1 MALKLSLESTH
12 NRKNFS
18 AGVNATSEKLAND
31 GKNLLMANRYD
42 EAINKFQASLKADNS
57 NLQAHF
63 DMARAYTYKKDYKN
77 AVLAYNNYLGQKP
90 DDFEAITMQGECY
103 KSLGLYKQAQN
114 NFQKAIKL
122 NPKYDYA
129 LRNLKE
135 SKNYEKF
142 IFNPEQA
149 YLEKEKQAQQ
159 NLQMA
164 LNYAKNYF
172 PKGYLSSLKNVNITF
187 DKTSSLGGRAN
198 IAQYEY
204 SKQKISITDDYV
216 WASPEVVGAY
226 LIHECV
232 HAKDNDPY
240 TSIREEQDAFETAT
254 KFWLKNSKGIQDPE
268 LDYAAELYSKS
279 AQDLANRVEEIY
291 KARDPEIAMTSPN
304 HPPCTTNAA
313 TNLTLTS
320 CSAPIRSY
328 DVIA

>member
-1 MALKLSLESTH
+1 MSLKIYTE
-12 NRKNFS
+12 NIYNKKNFS
-18 AGVNATSEKLAND
+18 ANVNTTSEKLAND
-31 GKNLLMANRYD
+31 GKNLLMANHYD
-42 EAINKFQASLKADNS
+42 EAINKFQASINADNS
-57 NLQAHF
+57 NTQAHF
-63 DMARAYTYKKDYKN
+63 DLARAFTYKKDYKN
-77 AVLAYNNYLGQKP
+77 AINAYNDYLLQKP
-90 DDFEAITMQGECY
+90 DDIEAITMQGECY
-103 KSLGLYKQAQN
+103 KFLGLYKQAQN
-114 NFQKAIKL
+114 NFQKAINI

-142 IFNPEQA
+142 ILNPEQA
-149 YLEKEKQAQQ
+149 YLEKEQQAQK
-159 NLQMA
+159 NLQLA
-164 LNYAKNYF
+164 LNYAQKYF
-172 PKGYLSSLKNVNITF
+172 PKGYLNSMNNVSISF

-204 SKQKISITDDYV
+204 SKQKISITDDYI

-291 KARDPEIAMTSPN
+291 KARDSQIAMTSPN

-313 TNLTLTS
+313 TKISATS
-320 CSAPIRSY
+320 CSAPIRAY

>member
-77 AVLAYNNYLGQKP
+77 AVLAYNNYLDQKP

>member
-1 MALKLSLESTH
+1 MSLKIYSENLY
-12 NRKNFS
+12 NQRNFS
-18 AGVNATSEKLAND
+18 ANVNSTSEKLAND
-31 GKNLLMANRYD
+31 GRNLLMANRYD
-42 EAINKFQASLKADNS
+42 DAIKKFNASIQADNS
-57 NLQAHF
+57 NTQAHF
-63 DMARAYTYKKDYKN
+63 DLARAYTYKNDYKN
-77 AVLAYNNYLGQKP
+77 AIISYDNYLTQRP
-90 DDFEAITMQGECY
+90 NDVEAITMQGECY
-103 KSLGLYKQAQN
+103 KSLGLYKQAQK
-114 NFQKAIKL
+114 NFQTAINI

-135 SKNYEKF
+135 AKNYEKF

-149 YLEKEKQAQQ
+149 YLEREKQAQQ

-172 PKGYLSSLKNVNITF
+172 PKGYLNSLKNVNITF

-254 KFWLKNSKGIQDPE
+254 KFWLKNSKGIEDPE

-291 KARDPEIAMTSPN
+291 KARDSQIAMTSPN
-304 HPPCTTNAA
+304 HPPCSTNAA
-313 TNLTLTS
+313 TNLSKTT
-320 CSAPIRSY
+320 CSAPIRAY